1 MKELI
6 RFSLLRKLT
15 NKMTIAF
22 NVLLFVVLG
31 LLMHVDYFVD
41 PLTETIHTVVI
52 DHSIMERLPQLSE
65 REHEDYVYRTQSVDQ
80 EKEAYMYY
88 DDGWFLKAEREI
100 PQKLLYD
107 VENDIKTA
115 YCE

>member
-15 NKMTIAF
+15 NKTTIAF

-41 PLTETIHTVVI
+41 PLTEAIQT
-52 DHSIMERLPQLSE
+52 E
-65 REHEDYVYRTQSVDQ
+65 
-80 EKEAYMYY
+80 
-88 DDGWFLKAEREI
+88 
-100 PQKLLYD
+100 
-107 VENDIKTA
+107 
-115 YCE
+115 